1 MLAKGC
7 VSGRIDFERAK
18 LMDMEI
24 YISKIVWAGFVALV
38 RYGLGN
44 RIARIISKHEEYR

>member
-1 MLAKGC
+1 MLALVINNVQMGQTN
-7 VSGRIDFERAK
+7 GA
-18 LMDMEI
+18 DMEI

-44 RIARIISKHEEYR
+44 QIARIISKHEEYR

>member
-1 MLAKGC
+1 MLALVINNVQMGQTN
-7 VSGRIDFERAK
+7 GA
-18 LMDMEI
+18 DMEI